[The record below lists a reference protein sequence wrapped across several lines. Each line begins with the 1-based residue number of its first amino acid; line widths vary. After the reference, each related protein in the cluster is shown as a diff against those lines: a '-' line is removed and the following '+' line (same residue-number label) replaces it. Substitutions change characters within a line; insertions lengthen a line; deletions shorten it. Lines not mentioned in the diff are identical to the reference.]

1 MKLLRSL
8 LDSQGKH
15 FHQGGRLEF
24 AYPVYE
30 MVDTFLYTPGAVTKG
45 TSHVRDG
52 FDLKR
57 MMMTVVIA
65 LIPAVFMAMYNT
77 GYQAHL
83 AISQGAPPLITWQ
96 TDLAVA
102 LGLGGVGPQRRVG
115 LHGPWSAL
123 LSTGVD
129 PDVRGRRRVRST
141 VRTGP
146 KA

>member
-45 TSHVRDG
+45 ASHVRDG
-52 FDLKR
+52 LDLKR
-57 MMMTVVIA
+57 MMITVVIA
-65 LIPAVFMAMYNT
+65 LMPAVFMAMYNT

-83 AISQGAPPLITWQ
+83 SISQGAPPLITWQ

-102 LGLGGVGPQRRVG
+102 LGLGAWDPNDLWVCRFSRNGRASARR
-115 LHGPWSAL
+115 
-123 LSTGVD
+123 
-129 PDVRGRRRVRST
+129 
-141 VRTGP
+141 
-146 KA
+146 